1 MSLDSKGPEPLPKRI
16 KLFLK
21 SPRTAR
27 SAAFFML
34 GALAGSWV
42 PFYPAWMALFFGLL
56 SAVVGYSFPL
66 MALIADAIF
75 VTGAAGNQSPEFG
88 LVFLVM
94 SLVLLFASLFD
105 WKFGFI
111 VFAAIYGSRFGLTL
125 PILFVAAA
133 IYPMMLSLSVT
144 AASAVGLMIAAS
156 CGNVASLG
164 FFVAAPHTTSFML
177 FNPPVGGFS
186 LRDMLVAYGR
196 LENAELSVVGPVM
209 VDNLGA
215 SVIPL
220 FEIVAWMLLALG
232 FSFAAKRSER
242 DRFKG
247 IVLASAVGFGALAT
261 YAGASLA
268 MDVEFP
274 TAGVGASVLLLASAP
289 AALGMAMLVKEEFR
303 NYFAEL
309 GMASS
314 VGTRVAESTN
324 LGRSSFDQVGGLTEV
339 KNELKESIMVP
350 LLRPDLATRFGI
362 DPPKGI
368 LLFGPP
374 GCGKT
379 MLMKA
384 LANELKVE
392 MVTVKC
398 SDIMSKWYGE
408 SEWKVAE
415 LFTAAKQ
422 RRPAIIFFDDLEA
435 MAKNRDFYAGDDV
448 TPRLLSIILSELDG
462 MDRSSGI
469 VLVGTTNKPEL
480 IDPAL
485 LRPGRFD
492 KVIYIPPPDT
502 KERAEILAVH
512 LAEKPV
518 APDIDLEDIAVRCDR
533 FSGADLANLVKE
545 ATILA
550 MRRTLET
557 GEVSVVTNDDM
568 LAVVANV
575 KPSITLTMLED
586 YSILK
591 MDYERKMHAAVRED
605 VKGPSVRWADVV
617 GAERTKR
624 DVRDY
629 MEVLL
634 HTPEIMDDFKLRA
647 GRGILIFGP
656 HGCGKSLIV
665 RSAAHALDIPLQR
678 VNCAELVVSGA
689 GATVKGIFH
698 RAREN
703 APAMVLLEDIESI
716 AASGEGS
723 TESRA
728 ILGQLLGEMDG
739 IGAREQVLIVA
750 TTHLPDTLQSALLR
764 PGRFDKLFH
773 VSPPDSAARKGI
785 LELQLRDVPKG
796 ADVDDALLSSIAAKT
811 DGYSAADLASIVDE
825 AKLIAVVNKTDDPK
839 KQRLLSRRHLERA
852 VERIKPSLT
861 GEELASVEKF
871 VRENRVRQ

>member
-1 MSLDSKGPEPLPKRI
+1 MSLDSKGPEPLPKRAV
-16 KLFLK
+16 KFLK
-21 SPRTAR
+21 TPRAAR
-27 SAAFFML
+27 AGAFFLL
-34 GALAGSWV
+34 GALAGMWI
-42 PFYPAWMALFFGLL
+42 PFYPVWMAIFFGLL

-75 VTGAAGNQSPEFG
+75 VTGAAGHQSPEFG
-88 LVFLVM
+88 LVFLIL

-105 WKFGFI
+105 WKFGFV
-111 VFAAIYGSRFGLTL
+111 VFAAIYGSRFGMTL
-125 PILFVAAA
+125 PILLVSAAV
-133 IYPMMLSLSVT
+133 YPLMLSLSATLASSVGMMLVT
-144 AASAVGLMIAAS
+144 S
-156 CGNVASLG
+156 CANVTSMG
-164 FFVAAPHTTSFML
+164 FFVAAPHTSSFML
-177 FNPPVGGFS
+177 FNEPSVGFS
-186 LRDMLVAYGR
+186 LRDMLVAYGD
-196 LENAELSVVGPVM
+196 LQLADLSVVGPVM

-215 SVIPL
+215 SVVPL
-220 FEIVAWMLLALG
+220 FEVAAWMALVVAT
-232 FSFAAKRSER
+232 SVTAKRSER
-242 DRFKG
+242 DRFNG
-247 IVLASAVGFGALAT
+247 ILLASGVGFAAMMLFIGSHL
-261 YAGASLA
+261 L
-268 MDVEFP
+268 MDVQLS
-274 TAGVGASVLLLASAP
+274 AAAAGASVLLLASGP
-289 AALGMAMLVKEEFR
+289 AALGLTLMIKEEFR
-303 NYFAEL
+303 GYFAEQ

-314 VGTRVAESTN
+314 VGTRVAESAN
-324 LGRSSFDQVGGLTEV
+324 LGRSSFDMVGGLAEV
-339 KNELKESIMVP
+339 KSELKESIMVP

-408 SEWKVAE
+408 SEGKVAE

-518 APDIDLEDIAVRCDR
+518 APDLDLEDIAARCER
-533 FSGADLANLVKE
+533 FSGADLANMVKE

-557 GEVSVVTNDDM
+557 EEVNVVTNAD
-568 LAVVANV
+568 LLSVVANI
-575 KPSITLTMLED
+575 KPSITLSMLEE
-586 YSILK
+586 YALLK
-591 MDYERKMHAAVRED
+591 MDYERRMHAAVRED
-605 VKGPSVRWADVV
+605 IKGPSLRWSDIV
-617 GAERTKR
+617 GAERVKK
-624 DVRDY
+624 DVREY

-634 HTPEIMDDFKLRA
+634 HTPEIMEDFKLRA

-656 HGCGKSLIV
+656 HGCGKSLLV

-678 VNCAELVVSGA
+678 VNCAELVSSGA
-689 GATVKGIFH
+689 GTTVKEVFH

-703 APAMVLLEDIESI
+703 APAMVLLEDIEAI
-716 AASGEGS
+716 ASNGEG
-723 TESRA
+723 TADARA

-739 IGAREQVLIVA
+739 IGVKEQVLVVA
-750 TTHLPDTLQSALLR
+750 TTHLPDTLQAAALR
-764 PGRFDKLFH
+764 PGRFDKFFY
-773 VSPPDSAARKGI
+773 VPAPDQAARKGI

-796 ADVDDALLSSIAAKT
+796 ADIDDSVLTSLAAKT
-811 DGYSAADLASIVDE
+811 DGYSAADLAAIVDE
-825 AKLIAVVNKTDDPK
+825 AKLIAVVNRTDDPS
-839 KQRLLSRRHLERA
+839 KQRLLSSRHLERA
-852 VERIKPSLT
+852 AERIRLSLT
-861 GEELASVEKF
+861 REELDSVDRF